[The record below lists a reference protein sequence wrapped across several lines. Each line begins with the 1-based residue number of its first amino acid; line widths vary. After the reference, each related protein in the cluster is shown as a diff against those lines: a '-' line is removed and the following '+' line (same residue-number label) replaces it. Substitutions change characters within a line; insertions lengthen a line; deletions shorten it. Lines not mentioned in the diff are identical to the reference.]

1 MDVASLV
8 QRFEAI
14 GARAAVS
21 IAAVKAFDHPIR
33 VDVRTDRRK
42 VETFELSIRED
53 AWARVV
59 DASRGDRHLL
69 LHAGREGD
77 ARRPYKFLC
86 GHDER
91 HWFVAGIP
99 DDRGVSGVKT
109 AMEALKP
116 SLVRDAQF
124 RVGLRERDRHTRKN
138 DAFLRQGEWFFLRHG
153 AFTPGDRIIL
163 RNEPFRR
170 STGGKPHFAEFACRF
185 GGETVMVSYLHPSG
199 LDMASYR
206 QILLDDPEKRKLDW
220 RPMKRDATL
229 YVKGR
234 IRHSDHA
241 TLVLDGWHRVVMND
255 ESRAPSMRS
264 VAFLD

>member
-14 GARAAVS
+14 GARAEVS
-21 IAAVKAFDHPIR
+21 VASVKAFEDPIR

-42 VETFELSIRED
+42 VETFELLVRED

-69 LHAGREGD
+69 LHAGRESD
-77 ARRPYKFLC
+77 AMRPYKFLC

-91 HWFVAGIP
+91 HWFVAGVP

-116 SLVRDAQF
+116 SVVRDAQL
-124 RVGLRERDRHTRKN
+124 RAGLRERDRHTRKN
-138 DAFLRQGEWFFLRHG
+138 SAFMRQGEWFFLHDA
-153 AFTPGDRIIL
+153 AFAPGDRPLL

-170 STGGKPHFAEFACRF
+170 STGGKAHVAEFACRF
-185 GGETVMVSYLHPSG
+185 GGETVMVSYLYPGG

-206 QILLDDPEKRKLDW
+206 QLLLDKPEKRKHDW
-220 RPMKRDATL
+220 RSMKRDATL

-264 VAFLD
+264 VSFID